1 MIGRVFGSRSRSP
14 SPPRSRSRSPSPR
27 GQRRSIS
34 PFSRR
39 KQYGSGNLLPR
50 KRWGKLLKTPG
61 FKYGGFYYNKKSK
74 YNYPLWFYN
83 GNGSYYPWWYAHH
96 FGFMDTLLYNKY
108 LSEYEGPPPN
118 YIYPNALRRGDALPI
133 PMGDEI
139 NESISCDVCGSTQE
153 ETQLHHCEG
162 CREAIYC
169 GVECQRVDFE
179 NHKNN
184 CFE

>member
-1 MIGRVFGSRSRSP
+1 MIGRVFGSRSPSP
-14 SPPRSRSRSPSPR
+14 SRFRSRSRSRSP
-27 GQRRSIS
+27 S

-50 KRWGKLLKTPG
+50 KRWGRRLNKG
-61 FKYGGFYYNKKSK
+61 FRDGAFFFNRRSK
-74 YNYPLWFYN
+74 YAYPLWFYN
-83 GNGSYYPWWYAHH
+83 GYYYPWWYAYHV
-96 FGFMDTLLYNKY
+96 GFMDTLLYNKY
-108 LSEYEGPPPN
+108 VSKYGAPPPD
-118 YIYPNALRRGDALPI
+118 YSGPAYPGDLNRSYALPI

-139 NESISCDVCGSTQE
+139 SESISCDVCGSTQE

-179 NHKNN
+179 NHKKD
-184 CFE
+184 CF

>member
-1 MIGRVFGSRSRSP
+1 MIGRVF
-14 SPPRSRSRSPSPR
+14 RSRSRSP
-27 GQRRSIS
+27 S

-50 KRWGKLLKTPG
+50 KRWGRRLNRG
-61 FKYGGFYYNKKSK
+61 FRDGAFFLNRRSK
-74 YNYPLWFYN
+74 YAYPLWYYY
-83 GNGSYYPWWYAHH
+83 GNYYPWWYAYHV
-96 FGFMDTLLYNKY
+96 GFMDTLLYNKY
-108 LSEYEGPPPN
+108 VSKYGAPPPDYN
-118 YIYPNALRRGDALPI
+118 GPTYPSALNRSYALPI

-139 NESISCDVCGSTQE
+139 SDSISCDVCGSTQE

-179 NHKNN
+179 NHKND
-184 CFE
+184 CI